1 MTTKPFG
8 GAQAAPVL
16 QPAREQ
22 CVSREGAFP
31 VPRGQPDAGVRPG
44 LGLSLRQPR
53 NIGSRVDI
61 DFHLAFVAD
70 LKAAIRE
77 SMAKHPFSECV
88 DPSADA
94 HTGVLANF
102 FGTIASEAT
111 DALRPKYGQLYGFED
126 ATPPNA
132 GMAAWTIF
140 EYR

>member
-1 MTTKPFG
+1 
-8 GAQAAPVL
+8 
-16 QPAREQ
+16 
-22 CVSREGAFP
+22 
-31 VPRGQPDAGVRPG
+31 
-44 LGLSLRQPR
+44 
-53 NIGSRVDI
+53 
-61 DFHLAFVAD
+61 
-70 LKAAIRE
+70 
-77 SMAKHPFSECV
+77 MAKHPFSECV